1 MTEDHKLAGHRKWI
15 FGCKTVEEVKKK
27 AKAFALEGVLDKIK
41 CPYLIVHGGYDVLGV
56 ERVRIVSEYIK
67 SKNMTNVTIVVA
79 GEDDTG
85 ADHCQHDHPTL
96 GQEIGRAA
104 GRERGGQ

>member
-1 MTEDHKLAGHRKWI
+1 MKEDHKLAWQRKWI
-15 FGCKTVEEVKKK
+15 VGCKTFEEVKEK

-85 ADHCQHDHPTL
+85 A
-96 GQEIGRAA
+96 ERSA
-104 GRERGGQ
+104 GRRVGKECVRTGRSQVAPVP